1 MTTVTYTVTSIETK
15 RAYNSKRIDSVWAV
29 VRTLSDSTINGV
41 HYTMDRGIDHVL
53 EIIHFDKLQ
62 LAKSK
67 AVKEALEKL
76 NSKYPNARMTAF

>member
-15 RAYNSKRIDSVWAV
+15 KAFNSKKIDSVWAV
-29 VRTLSDSTINGV
+29 VRTLSDNTINGV
-41 HYTMDRGIDHVL
+41 QYTMDRGIDHVL

-67 AVKEALEKL
+67 AVKDALQTL
-76 NSKYPNARMTAF
+76 NSKYPEARMSGF